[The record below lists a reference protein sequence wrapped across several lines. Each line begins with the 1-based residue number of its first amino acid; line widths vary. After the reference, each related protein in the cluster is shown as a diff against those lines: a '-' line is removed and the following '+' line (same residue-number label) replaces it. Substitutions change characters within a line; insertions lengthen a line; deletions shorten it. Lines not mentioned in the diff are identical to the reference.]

1 MYAELYEPSKP
12 SMKSIKEKALLLLSL
27 ALEAYRYHPYFFVL
41 RHDADPPVL
50 PFAHQIEL
58 LFRLSFRKPIRVLVG
73 DEIGLG
79 KTIEAILTVRL
90 LEERDSARRVLL
102 LVPRILVEQWK
113 SELRRFNIHGRTI
126 ERTNIAQLTLQGFP
140 EGWYVASIDLVKRE
154 DHKPKTLNVDWD
166 VIIVDEAHR
175 VGKTRSGQRSI
186 TQRYELVKELVSNPR
201 RNVLLLSATPHRGHA
216 EDYISR
222 LKLVDPYLIGEKEL
236 DNDSFYRLTRD
247 SIVFRRTKMDVNNVY
262 EHRKVFKKCRFVA
275 RVVSA
280 TKEERRFNE
289 KLFSFLREKLLKY
302 YEFMGEEP
310 KALPL
315 LLALVAKR
323 ASSSPYAAM
332 LTLERMLKKRARVI
346 EGRAASLADAL
357 DREAESIVESFL
369 ALGFEDYGE
378 MEETGVIEEPDETIN
393 RFAEDCSSL
402 LKEEDVG
409 VIAELFELAKTITTK
424 GDSRLRGVISLLRE
438 HLSAGDKVVVF
449 TEYKDTAIY
458 LFNKIIEELPE
469 YQGYIALIT
478 SNGIILPVWR
488 WRNRPTI
495 EDLKNYLRRGMIKL
509 IISTDIA
516 SEGLNLQVA
525 NVVVNYE
532 PTWSPIKVEQRIG
545 RVWRLGQEGD
555 VTSYTIFLAIR
566 SDRDVLEVLYKKLL
580 AWGRSLQE
588 ARVSIG
594 EEVVIDMLS
603 EEGMVSIPVD
613 AVKGTPKYSEY
624 KAIITYIRDGRIGLE
639 RYIQSIV
646 SALANLKKNLERVG
660 LSRSSIVFKTE
671 RLLKNVLGDFRGNN
685 VEESMR
691 NLFKITASLKGLKIK
706 ESSNRIYAGN
716 FIVENIYDIYKS
728 TMKLLPD
735 ASSGQK
741 PVYIIS
747 SAPINE
753 LKELHLFKAT
763 IYFNRRPIYSELVGI
778 GVKNNGTVTLRG
790 RELIDIVSQALAS
803 DNLVS
808 VVEEYSMEPKIL
820 QMFGFKAS
828 KTVAYK
834 IVQPVLKEYLEYISR
849 LERLGF
855 SSKHLELR
863 PRSLNEYRDTAR
875 YIGTVIFTT
884 PSELSRERSIPPFKV
899 KEVEKAAMMFALEY
913 EKRAGRI
920 PEDVSMREHYDILS
934 RNPSTGEIR
943 YIEVK
948 GKSSLD
954 LEIELTEEEFR
965 TAREKGEKYWLY
977 IVYGIGIGRPRLLAV
992 KDPINNMRWREVSVR
1007 RYRLRPK

>member
-1 MYAELYEPSKP
+1 MYAELHGPSEP
-12 SMKSIKEKALLLLSL
+12 SMKSIKEKVLLLLGL
-27 ALEAYRYHPYFFVL
+27 ALEAYEHHPYFFVL

-50 PFAHQIEL
+50 PFAHQTEL
-58 LFRLSFRKPIRVLVG
+58 LFRLSFRKPIRVLIG

-90 LEERDSARRVLL
+90 LEERDCVRRVLL

-113 SELRRFNIHGRTI
+113 SELRRFNIHARTI

-154 DHKPKTLNVDWD
+154 NHKSRILSADWD

-175 VGKTRSGQRSI
+175 VGKTRTGQKSI
-186 TQRYELVKELVSNPR
+186 TQRYELVKELASNPR
-201 RNVLLLSATPHRGHA
+201 RNILLLSATPHRGHA

-247 SIVFRRTKMDVNNVY
+247 SIVFRRTKMDVNDVY
-262 EHRKVFKKCRFVA
+262 ERRKVFKKCRFVA
-275 RVVSA
+275 RVISA
-280 TKEERRFNE
+280 TKGERRFNE
-289 KLFSFLREKLLKY
+289 LLFSFLREKLLKY
-302 YEFMGEEP
+302 YEFIGEEP

-332 LTLERMLKKRARVI
+332 FTLERMLKKRAKVI
-346 EGRAASLADAL
+346 EGKAVSLADAL
-357 DREAESIVESFL
+357 DREAESIVESYL
-369 ALGFEDYGE
+369 GLGFEDYGE
-378 MEETGVIEEPDETIN
+378 IEDLGDVEEPDETIN
-393 RFAEDCSSL
+393 RFAEDCSAL
-402 LKEEDVG
+402 LEKEDIE
-409 VIAELFELAKTITTK
+409 ILMELFELAKTIADK

-438 HLSAGDKVVVF
+438 HLSAEDKVVVF
-449 TEYKDTAIY
+449 TEYKDTAKY
-458 LFNKIIEELPE
+458 LFDKIAEELPE
-469 YQGYIALIT
+469 YQRYMALIT
-478 SNGIILPVWR
+478 SDGIILPGWR
-488 WRNRPTI
+488 QRARPTI
-495 EDLKNYLRRGMIKL
+495 EDLKNHLRRGLIKL
-509 IISTDIA
+509 IISTDVA
-516 SEGLNLQVA
+516 SEGLNLQLA

-545 RVWRLGQEGD
+545 RVWRLGQEKD

-594 EEVVIDMLS
+594 EEIVIDMLS

-639 RYIQSIV
+639 RYVQSIV
-646 SALANLKKNLERVG
+646 NALANLKKNLERVG
-660 LSRSSIVFKTE
+660 LSRLNVVFKTE
-671 RLLKNVLGDFRGNN
+671 RLLKDVLGDFRGNN
-685 VEESMR
+685 VEESVK
-691 NLFKITASLKGLKIK
+691 NLFKTIASLKGLDVK
-706 ESSNRIYAGN
+706 ESSNRIYAGS
-716 FIVENIYDIYKS
+716 FIIETTYDTYKS
-728 TMKLLPD
+728 IKKLLSEAP
-735 ASSGQK
+735 SSFK
-741 PVYIIS
+741 PVYIVS
-747 SAPINE
+747 SASING

-763 IYFNRRPIYSELVGI
+763 IHFNGRPIYSELVGI
-778 GVKNNGTVTLRG
+778 GVKSNGAETIRG
-790 RELIDIVSQALAS
+790 RELIDIISQALAP
-803 DNLVS
+803 DRLVS
-808 VVEEYSMEPKIL
+808 VVEEYNMEPRIL
-820 QMFGFKAS
+820 QMFRFKAS
-828 KTVAYK
+828 KTVANK
-834 IVQPVLKEYLEYISR
+834 IVKPALKEYVEYTSR

-855 SSKHLELR
+855 SSRHLEWY
-863 PRSLNEYRDTAR
+863 PRSFNEYRDDAR

-884 PSELSRERSIPPFKV
+884 PSELSSERSTPPFKV
-899 KEVEKAAMMFALEY
+899 KEIEKAAMMFALEY
-913 EKRAGRI
+913 EKKAGRI

-934 RNPSTGEIR
+934 KNPSTGEIR

-948 GKSSLD
+948 GKYSLD

-965 TAREKGEKYWLY
+965 VAKEKGEKYWLY
-977 IVYGIGIGRPRLLAV
+977 IIYGIGTGKPRLLAV
-992 KDPINNMRWREVSVR
+992 KDPVNNMGWREISVR
-1007 RYRLRPK
+1007 RYRFRPK